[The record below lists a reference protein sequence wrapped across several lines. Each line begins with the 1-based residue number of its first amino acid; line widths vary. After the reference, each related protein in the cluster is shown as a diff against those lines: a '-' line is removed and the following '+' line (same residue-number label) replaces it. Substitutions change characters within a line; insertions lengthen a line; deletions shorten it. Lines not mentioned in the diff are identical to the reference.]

1 MSHAHKGHS
10 LDSAFTLQIGATG
23 FNMCNGGGKKTLE
36 AKLKS
41 PPHVRVPFEARWYDL
56 EGGPGGA
63 AVGTPWVG
71 CVDLEGY
78 YRHQSEQRQ
87 CRADGGMEDGHM
99 ADNGER
105 VEVERTERASVF
117 RPDPSVLKRDR
128 RRSSIPTGLSSE
140 GEQLPRLSGRPLFDS
155 TVSPRPGLEP
165 GLGSDPGPHANT
177 PFPGYELA
185 PQGLLQ
191 LVIKNEIS
199 AIKVFLL
206 KYDLAALEPGGKM
219 LVRERD
225 YIAVPPV
232 AGCRASEGKDG
243 DEGTTRQSDQS
254 RCRRRE
260 VLRSAVELQFTCVP
274 IRVERKTKRKRHTE
288 PVRRENHQHQR
299 QSYYVGGGEE
309 VSSPMGVSIEGDGW
323 RLDGG
328 SALSLRDDDRGP
340 DEQTL
345 RQAQP
350 VPSQSRYKTKKAY
363 FLSRHVRVVFP
374 SLCGNLTSRDQADRR
389 ETAKEDVR
397 TERFIEVI
405 NPSTV
410 QPGMSPKEIKKM
422 RRASFA
428 SESWEGVKALLSRK
442 MKEDEEDDRMD
453 GNYHEVDVEAPLSDQ
468 ERKSAHA
475 KLAVR
480 DIAATP
486 KTMTF
491 PRSPTPVHSGL
502 TSLLTAR
509 LERREGSVDTQVDED
524 DRETEPEL
532 RHWHRELGLDP
543 ALPSPVTS
551 PVDKKR
557 SLWPEDESER
567 LLSESLQRLPWRR

>member
-23 FNMCNGGGKKTLE
+23 FNGGGKKTLE

-78 YRHQSEQRQ
+78 YRHQNEQRQ
-87 CRADGGMEDGHM
+87 CRADGGMEDGNM
-99 ADNGER
+99 ADGG
-105 VEVERTERASVF
+105 VEQTGRSSGLRH
-117 RPDPSVLKRDR
+117 DPSVLKRDR

-140 GEQLPRLSGRPLFDS
+140 GEQLPRLSGRPSFS
-155 TVSPRPGLEP
+155 NTVSPRPE
-165 GLGSDPGPHANT
+165 LGSDANKHANT

-206 KYDLAALEPGGKM
+206 KYDLAALELGGKM

-232 AGCRASEGKDG
+232 AGCRASEDKDR
-243 DEGTTRQSDQS
+243 DEGTTRQPDRSQ
-254 RCRRRE
+254 CRRRE

-274 IRVERKTKRKRHTE
+274 VRVERKTKRKRHTE
-288 PVRRENHQHQR
+288 PVRREHHQHQR

-340 DEQTL
+340 DDQIL

-428 SESWEGVKALLSRK
+428 SESWEGVKALLTRK

-453 GNYHEVDVEAPLSDQ
+453 GNYDKVDVEVPGSGREKKQAPS
-468 ERKSAHA
+468 
-475 KLAVR
+475 KLAVG

-491 PRSPTPVHSGL
+491 PRSPTPVPSGL

-509 LERREGSVDTQVDED
+509 LERREGSSDTQVDED

>member
-1 MSHAHKGHS
+1 MK
-10 LDSAFTLQIGATG
+10 I
-23 FNMCNGGGKKTLE
+23 
-36 AKLKS
+36 
-41 PPHVRVPFEARWYDL
+41 PFEARWYDL

-71 CVDLEGY
+71 CVDVEGY
-78 YRHQSEQRQ
+78 YQRQ
-87 CRADGGMEDGHM
+87 SGPDEQDGVVGDGVTAGTRGRRHSTLGGPSI
-99 ADNGER
+99 D
-105 VEVERTERASVF
+105 VLPDAS
-117 RPDPSVLKRDR
+117 RLKRDR
-128 RRSSIPTGLSSE
+128 RRSPSLSRGSYTTHT
-140 GEQLPRLSGRPLFDS
+140 S
-155 TVSPRPGLEP
+155 TSWTPRPARSSSITRP
-165 GLGSDPGPHANT
+165 NPSPAPAATHRD
-177 PFPGYELA
+177 FPGYQLA

-191 LVIKNEIS
+191 LVIKNEVS
-199 AIKVFLL
+199 ASKVFLL
-206 KYDLAALEPGGKM
+206 KYDLAALEMGGKM

-225 YIAVPPV
+225 YIAVTP
-232 AGCRASEGKDG
+232 ASSCQEPNG
-243 DEGTTRQSDQS
+243 DNHDHPKG
-254 RCRRRE
+254 RRRE
-260 VLRSAVELQFTCVP
+260 ILKSAVELQFICVP
-274 IRVERKTKRKRHTE
+274 LQVERKMTRRKRHTE
-288 PVRRENHQHQR
+288 PVHRGSGRYDQE
-299 QSYYVGGGEE
+299 
-309 VSSPMGVSIEGDGW
+309 PMNQLGVSIEGDGW

-328 SALSLRDDDRGP
+328 SALSLCDDDVDRGHHGDGP
-340 DEQTL
+340 T
-345 RQAQP
+345 RRTP
-350 VPSQSRYKTKKAY
+350 RYKVKKAY

-442 MKEDEEDDRMD
+442 MKEDEEDERMEGD
-453 GNYHEVDVEAPLSDQ
+453 DNDIESLRR
-468 ERKSAHA
+468 ERKMGPSRLDVGEPAPA
-475 KLAVR
+475 
-480 DIAATP
+480 
-486 KTMTF
+486 MTF
-491 PRSPTPVHSGL
+491 QRSPTPVQSGL

-509 LERREGSVDTQVDED
+509 LERREASTDAQADED
-524 DRETEPEL
+524 EQEPDL

-557 SLWPEDESER
+557 SLWPEDDSER

>member
-10 LDSAFTLQIGATG
+10 LDSAFTLQLGATG
-23 FNMCNGGGKKTLE
+23 FNGGGGNGKKALE

-78 YRHQSEQRQ
+78 YRYQIEQRQ
-87 CRADGGMEDGHM
+87 CQVNGGTEDGHM
-99 ADNGER
+99 ADGG
-105 VEVERTERASVF
+105 VEQTGRSSGF
-117 RPDPSVLKRDR
+117 RHDSSVLKRDR
-128 RRSSIPTGLSSE
+128 RRSSIPTELSPE
-140 GEQLPRLSGRPLFDS
+140 GEQLPRLSARSSFSS

-165 GLGSDPGPHANT
+165 GLGSNPGPYANI

-206 KYDLAALEPGGKM
+206 KYDLAALELGGKM

-232 AGCRASEGKDG
+232 AGCRASEDKDG
-243 DEGTTRQSDQS
+243 DEGIPRRLDQS
-254 RCRRRE
+254 QGRRRE

-274 IRVERKTKRKRHTE
+274 IRIERKTKRKRHTE
-288 PVRRENHQHQR
+288 PVRREHHQHQR
-299 QSYYVGGGEE
+299 QSYHVGGGEE

-340 DEQTL
+340 DDQTL

-363 FLSRHVRVVFP
+363 FLSRHIRVVFP

-453 GNYHEVDVEAPLSDQ
+453 GNDNEFDVEAPVSGREKKQ
-468 ERKSAHA
+468 APS
-475 KLAVR
+475 KLAVG

-524 DRETEPEL
+524 DRDAEPEL

>member
-1 MSHAHKGHS
+1 M
-10 LDSAFTLQIGATG
+10 D
-23 FNMCNGGGKKTLE
+23 

-105 VEVERTERASVF
+105 VEVERTERASVC

-128 RRSSIPTGLSSE
+128 RRSSIPTELSSE
-140 GEQLPRLSGRPLFDS
+140 GEQLPRLSGRSSFNS

-165 GLGSDPGPHANT
+165 GLGSDPGPHANI
-177 PFPGYELA
+177 PFPGYQLA

-206 KYDLAALEPGGKM
+206 KYDLAALELGGKM

-232 AGCRASEGKDG
+232 AGCRASEDKDR
-243 DEGTTRQSDQS
+243 DEGTTRQPDRSE
-254 RCRRRE
+254 CRRRE

-274 IRVERKTKRKRHTE
+274 VRVERKTKRKRHTE
-288 PVRRENHQHQR
+288 PVRRENNQHQR

-340 DEQTL
+340 DDQTL
-345 RQAQP
+345 RQVQP
-350 VPSQSRYKTKKAY
+350 VASQSRYKTKKAY

-453 GNYHEVDVEAPLSDQ
+453 GNYHEVEVEAPFTDQ
-468 ERKSAHA
+468 ERKSAQA
-475 KLAVR
+475 KLAVG
-480 DIAATP
+480 DIAAKP